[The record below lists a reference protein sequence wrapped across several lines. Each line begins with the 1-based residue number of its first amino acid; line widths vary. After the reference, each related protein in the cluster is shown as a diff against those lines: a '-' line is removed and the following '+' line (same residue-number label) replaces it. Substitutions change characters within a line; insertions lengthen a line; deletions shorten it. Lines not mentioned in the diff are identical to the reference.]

1 MQSRSKRLIH
11 LYFTPIQE
19 VIPIPDIR
27 ERNDRPKDKPPKYQV
42 TSTVQRQMVQKFVK
56 ELSDSAKQ
64 PDRSDSAEHTATE
77 QVEATAREIVHEAV
91 QLPRSFSRQAR
102 YTESTERVQPEQPAQ
117 PRQTS
122 APPRQRTEDVRTRPD
137 TTPRSTPTPAPQEQG
152 RRAYVQQASKATA
165 TSPIASPEQPQNYY
179 AAPEVLPQEDLP
191 RQTLQS
197 PRQRTEDLRTRS
209 EVRAPQR
216 TPAPTPQEQG
226 RRAYIQ
232 QAAKAAQPTLA
243 PEQLQNYHA
252 VPEVPPQEDLPRQN
266 PQSPRQRT
274 EDLRT
279 RVETRT
285 PQSTPAPTPQEQGRR
300 AYVQQAAKAATAPPS
315 IPEVIQ
321 ESQVS
326 DVPIPENAPRRTPET
341 PRLRADDIRLR
352 SEPEAPQHMPT
363 PAPQE
368 QGRRAYVQKTAKE
381 TTKLPGQKSILERPA
396 VSEEPPT
403 EKAPR
408 VRTEDVRTRPEQ
420 QKPQSTA
427 APTAQEQGR
436 RSYMRQAKK
445 SRAEKVSAWDD
456 FHTEKSE
463 IRIAE
468 DIPEREPPSIRE
480 KPTITELRGELL
492 PEPMPE
498 NTPNVRHI
506 KQTGTWAPRAA
517 EPSTM
522 RGIELP
528 IRERTVNVPTHDL
541 PSTPQARQAFAKK
554 QAQLSQNPS
563 IESIHPPEP
572 AAPISPQ
579 PPVSDVPATTPK
591 RQPVTAG
598 SSKSAPPVQPQAPAH
613 APPVEQ
619 LPAIR
624 EKPKPNAAPRE
635 KSRRGVSIRTK
646 DTEQISTP
654 KAQSKTSVS
663 KIDTKR
669 ARKAATQDAQRKM
682 LKKSNFRAARAAVAA
697 AKKLGEAAAK
707 ATKELIDAL
716 IALGGG
722 TALFVVFSIVI
733 VAGAFLASPLGILFA
748 DEQQADDTVPLATA
762 IAEIQGE
769 YHAELEELQNG
780 DYVSIQI
787 VGQAP
792 DWREVVA
799 VFASKTA
806 GAEDG
811 IDVFTLDEERVE
823 LLRQVFWDMCEITTA
838 TQTVDVPD
846 SDPDDDV
853 DDSHTETALTIT
865 ITAKTAEQMRMEYSF
880 SKYQND
886 ALDILLENLGS
897 LNVPMGSLNISQ
909 EDAIE
914 LLENLPDDLD
924 PERKAVVETAVQ
936 LVGRVS
942 YFWGGKSLTLG
953 WDDRWGVPTEVTAAG
968 SGSTGTVRPF
978 GLDCS
983 GFVDWTFYNAT
994 NGSYYPGRGGGAAT
1008 QHSYC
1013 TNISW
1018 SDAQPGNLVF
1028 YPDDSHVGI
1037 VGGKDADGNLLIVH
1051 CSGGANGVVITG
1063 SAGFTTV
1070 ARPDCFSD

>member
-1 MQSRSKRLIH
+1 MIL
-11 LYFTPIQE
+11 
-19 VIPIPDIR
+19 IPDIR
-27 ERNDRPKDKPPKYQV
+27 ERNNRPKDKQPKHHV
-42 TSTVQRQMVQKFVK
+42 ISTVQRQMVQKVVK
-56 ELSDSAKQ
+56 ELNDSAKQ
-64 PDRSDSAEHTATE
+64 PDRSDSAEHSATE
-77 QVEATAREIVHEAV
+77 QVETTAREIVHEAV
-91 QLPRSFSRQAR
+91 QLPHRAIQYPACK
-102 YTESTERVQPEQPAQ
+102 ESADSSANAQPEQSTQPHHAPESPRERTDAPRTRSDATPPQSTSIPAPQ
-117 PRQTS
+117 EQARRAYIQQAAKTAA
-122 APPRQRTEDVRTRPD
+122 APPIIPEVLQESQVSDVPIPEN
-137 TTPRSTPTPAPQEQG
+137 TPRRAPETPRLRTDDIRLCSEPEVPQHTPTPAPQEQG
-152 RRAYVQQASKATA
+152 RRAFTQK
-165 TSPIASPEQPQNYY
+165 
-179 AAPEVLPQEDLP
+179 
-191 RQTLQS
+191 
-197 PRQRTEDLRTRS
+197 
-209 EVRAPQR
+209 
-216 TPAPTPQEQG
+216 
-226 RRAYIQ
+226 
-232 QAAKAAQPTLA
+232 AAKDTAK
-243 PEQLQNYHA
+243 
-252 VPEVPPQEDLPRQN
+252 VPVRESLPDR
-266 PQSPRQRT
+266 S
-274 EDLRT
+274 
-279 RVETRT
+279 
-285 PQSTPAPTPQEQGRR
+285 S
-300 AYVQQAAKAATAPPS
+300 
-315 IPEVIQ
+315 
-321 ESQVS
+321 VS
-326 DVPIPENAPRRTPET
+326 DVPPTKKSPRP
-341 PRLRADDIRLR
+341 
-352 SEPEAPQHMPT
+352 
-363 PAPQE
+363 
-368 QGRRAYVQKTAKE
+368 
-381 TTKLPGQKSILERPA
+381 
-396 VSEEPPT
+396 
-403 EKAPR
+403 
-408 VRTEDVRTRPEQ
+408 RTENVRTRPEQ
-420 QKPQSTA
+420 QKSHSAP

-436 RSYMRQAKK
+436 RSYVRQEKK
-445 SRAEKVSAWDD
+445 SRAEKASAWDD

-463 IRIAE
+463 IRLTE
-468 DIPEREPPSIRE
+468 DIPEHELPHIRE
-480 KPTITELRGELL
+480 KPTITELRGERPSEPA
-492 PEPMPE
+492 PEKA
-498 NTPNVRHI
+498 PNIRHI

-522 RGIELP
+522 RGIERP
-528 IRERTVNVPTHDL
+528 IRERAADTPTHDI
-541 PSTPQARQAFAKK
+541 PSIPQVQARQIFAKK

-563 IESIHPPEP
+563 IKSIYPSEP
-572 AAPISPQ
+572 TVPIPPQ
-579 PPVSDVPATTPK
+579 PPVSDAPATTQK
-591 RQPVTAG
+591 RQPITVG
-598 SSKSAPPVQPQAPAH
+598 SANPASPMPQTTHPPTPAQT
-613 APPVEQ
+613 PPAEQ

-669 ARKAATQDAQRKM
+669 AQKAATQDAQRKM
-682 LKKSNFRAARAAVAA
+682 LKKSNSRAARAAVAA
-697 AKKLGEAAAK
+697 AKNLGEAAAK

-733 VAGAFLASPLGILFA
+733 VAGAFLASPLGILFV

-769 YHAELEELQNG
+769 CHAELEELQNG

-811 IDVFTLDEERVE
+811 MDVFTLDDERVE
-823 LLRQVFWDMCEITTA
+823 LLRQVFWDMCDITTE
-838 TQTVDVPD
+838 TQDIDVPD

-853 DDSHTETALTIT
+853 DDSHTKTALTIT
-865 ITAKTAEQMRMEYSF
+865 ITSKTAEQMRLEYSF
-880 SKYQND
+880 TKYQND

-968 SGSTGTVRPF
+968 SGSTGTIRPF

-994 NGSYYPGRGGGAAT
+994 NGCYYPGRSGGAAT

-1013 TNISW
+1013 TNIAW
-1018 SDAQPGNLVF
+1018 SDAQPGDLVF
-1028 YPDDSHVGI
+1028 YSDDSHVGI
-1037 VGGKDADGNLLIVH
+1037 VGGRDADGNLLIVH

-1070 ARPDCFSD
+1070 ARPDCFS

>member
-1 MQSRSKRLIH
+1 M
-11 LYFTPIQE
+11 PIQE
-19 VIPIPDIR
+19 VRTIPDIR
-27 ERNDRPKDKPPKYQV
+27 ERNDRPKEKQTKHQV
-42 TSTVQRQMVQKFVK
+42 ASTVQRQMVQKFVK
-56 ELSDSAKQ
+56 ELNDSAKQ
-64 PDRSDSAEHTATE
+64 PDRSDSAEHTATD
-77 QVEATAREIVHEAV
+77 QVEAFSHEIVNEAV
-91 QLPRSFSRQAR
+91 QLPRSFAHRTR
-102 YTESTERVQPEQPAQ
+102 YTESTERVQPEQPAP
-117 PRQTS
+117 PRQAST
-122 APPRQRTEDVRTRPD
+122 PPRQRAEEARSRPD
-137 TTPRSTPTPAPQEQG
+137 TTP
-152 RRAYVQQASKATA
+152 
-165 TSPIASPEQPQNYY
+165 
-179 AAPEVLPQEDLP
+179 P
-191 RQTLQS
+191 RT
-197 PRQRTEDLRTRS
+197 
-209 EVRAPQR
+209 

-232 QAAKAAQPTLA
+232 QAAKAAATPTIT
-243 PEQLQNYHA
+243 PESPQEPPTPA
-252 VPEVPPQEDLPRQN
+252 VPTRENVPHQN
-266 PQSPRQRT
+266 LQSPRQRT
-274 EDLRT
+274 EDIRT
-279 RVETRT
+279 RPESRT
-285 PQSTPAPTPQEQGRR
+285 PQSAPAPALQEQGRR
-300 AYVQQAAKAATAPPS
+300 AYIQQTAKAAAAPP
-315 IPEVIQ
+315 ITPESPQ
-321 ESQVS
+321 EHPAPVVPTLENVPRQV
-326 DVPIPENAPRRTPET
+326 PET
-341 PRLRADDIRLR
+341 PRFRADDIRLR
-352 SEPEAPQHMPT
+352 PESDAPQHT
-363 PAPQE
+363 SSPAPQE
-368 QGRRAYVQKTAKE
+368 LGRRAFV
-381 TTKLPGQKSILERPA
+381 
-396 VSEEPPT
+396 
-403 EKAPR
+403 
-408 VRTEDVRTRPEQ
+408 
-420 QKPQSTA
+420 
-427 APTAQEQGR
+427 
-436 RSYMRQAKK
+436 RQAKK
-445 SRAEKVSAWDD
+445 SHAEKTPAKDI
-456 FHTEKSE
+456 HTEPPE

-468 DIPEREPPSIRE
+468 DLPEREPPRIRE
-480 KPTITELRGELL
+480 KPTITELRDEMPVEPT
-492 PEPMPE
+492 PEKA
-498 NTPNVRHI
+498 PNVRHI
-506 KQTGTWAPRAA
+506 KQAGTWTPRNA
-517 EPSTM
+517 EPSK
-522 RGIELP
+522 RKVELP
-528 IRERTVNVPTHDL
+528 THERTVDVPPHDL
-541 PSTPQARQAFAKK
+541 PPTPQAQAREIFAEK
-554 QAQLSQNPS
+554 QAQLSKNPS
-563 IESIHPPEP
+563 IESIYPPEP
-572 AAPISPQ
+572 AAPVPPQ
-579 PPVSDVPATTPK
+579 LPVSDAPATTPK
-591 RQPVTAG
+591 RQPVTVG
-598 SSKSAPPVQPQAPAH
+598 SSKSAPPVQQSAPTQAPST
-613 APPVEQ
+613 EQ

-682 LKKSNFRAARAAVAA
+682 LKKSNSRAARAAVAA

-722 TALFVVFSIVI
+722 AALFVVFSIVI

-799 VFASKTA
+799 VFASKVA

-811 IDVFTLDEERVE
+811 MDVFTLDEERVE
-823 LLRQVFWDMCEITTA
+823 LLRQVFWDMCEITTE
-838 TQTVDVPD
+838 TQDVDVPD

-865 ITAKTAEQMRMEYSF
+865 ITAKTAEQMRLEYSF
-880 SKYQND
+880 TKYQND
-886 ALDILLENLGS
+886 ALDVLLENLGS

-953 WDDRWGVPTEVTAAG
+953 WDDRWGTPMEVTAAG
-968 SGSTGTVRPF
+968 SGSTGTIRPF

-994 NGSYYPGRGGGAAT
+994 SGSYYPGRGGGAAT

-1018 SDAQPGNLVF
+1018 SDAQPGDLVF

-1063 SAGFTTV
+1063 SAGFTVV
-1070 ARPDCFSD
+1070 ARPDCFTD

>member
-1 MQSRSKRLIH
+1 M
-11 LYFTPIQE
+11 PIQE
-19 VIPIPDIR
+19 VRTIPDIR
-27 ERNDRPKDKPPKYQV
+27 ERNDRPKEKQTKHQV
-42 TSTVQRQMVQKFVK
+42 ASTVQRQMVQKFVK
-56 ELSDSAKQ
+56 ELNDSAKQ

-77 QVEATAREIVHEAV
+77 QVETTAREIAHEAV
-91 QLPRSFSRQAR
+91 QLPRSFSRQA
-102 YTESTERVQPEQPAQ
+102 THAETPEHLQPEQPTY
-117 PRQTS
+117 PRQTLDT
-122 APPRQRTEDVRTRPD
+122 PRQRTETVRTRPD
-137 TTPRSTPTPAPQEQG
+137 TLLRSTPT
-152 RRAYVQQASKATA
+152 
-165 TSPIASPEQPQNYY
+165 
-179 AAPEVLPQEDLP
+179 
-191 RQTLQS
+191 
-197 PRQRTEDLRTRS
+197 
-209 EVRAPQR
+209 
-216 TPAPTPQEQG
+216 PTPQEQG

-232 QAAKAAQPTLA
+232 QAAKAAAIPTIT
-243 PEQLQNYHA
+243 PESPQERPTPA
-252 VPEVPPQEDLPRQN
+252 VPTRENVPRQN
-266 PQSPRQRT
+266 LQSPRQRT
-274 EDLRT
+274 EDIRT
-279 RVETRT
+279 RPESRT
-285 PQSTPAPTPQEQGRR
+285 PQSAPA
-300 AYVQQAAKAATAPPS
+300 
-315 IPEVIQ
+315 
-321 ESQVS
+321 
-326 DVPIPENAPRRTPET
+326 
-341 PRLRADDIRLR
+341 
-352 SEPEAPQHMPT
+352 

-368 QGRRAYVQKTAKE
+368 QGRRAYIQQTAKAAAASPITPESPQEHPAPVVPTLENVPRQVPE
-381 TTKLPGQKSILERPA
+381 T
-396 VSEEPPT
+396 
-403 EKAPR
+403 PR
-408 VRTEDVRTRPEQ
+408 FRADDIRLRPESDA
-420 QKPQSTA
+420 PQHTSSP
-427 APTAQEQGR
+427 APQELGR
-436 RSYMRQAKK
+436 RAFVRQAKK
-445 SRAEKVSAWDD
+445 SHAEKTPAKDI
-456 FHTEKSE
+456 HTEPPE

-468 DIPEREPPSIRE
+468 DLPERDPPRIRE
-480 KPTITELRGELL
+480 KPTITELRDEMPVEPT
-492 PEPMPE
+492 PEKA
-498 NTPNVRHI
+498 PNVRHI
-506 KQTGTWAPRAA
+506 KQAGTWTPRNA
-517 EPSTM
+517 EPSN
-522 RGIELP
+522 RKVELLTH
-528 IRERTVNVPTHDL
+528 ERTVDVPPHDL
-541 PSTPQARQAFAKK
+541 PPTPQAQAREIFAEK

-563 IESIHPPEP
+563 IESIYPPEP
-572 AAPISPQ
+572 AAPVPPQ
-579 PPVSDVPATTPK
+579 LPVSDAPATTPK
-591 RQPVTAG
+591 RQPVTVG
-598 SSKSAPPVQPQAPAH
+598 SSKSAPPVQQSAPTQAPST
-613 APPVEQ
+613 EQ

-682 LKKSNFRAARAAVAA
+682 LKKSNSRAARAAVAA

-722 TALFVVFSIVI
+722 TALFVVFSIII

-823 LLRQVFWDMCEITTA
+823 LLRQVFWDMCDITTE
-838 TQTVDVPD
+838 TQDVDVPD

-865 ITAKTAEQMRMEYSF
+865 ITAKTAEQMRLEYSF
-880 SKYQND
+880 TKYQND
-886 ALDILLENLGS
+886 ALDVLLENLGS
-897 LNVPMGSLNISQ
+897 LNVPMGSLSISQ
-909 EDAIE
+909 EDAIG
-914 LLENLPDDLD
+914 LLENLPDVLD

-968 SGSTGTVRPF
+968 SGSTGTIRPF

-1013 TNISW
+1013 TNIAW
-1018 SDAQPGNLVF
+1018 SDAQPGDLVF

-1037 VGGKDADGNLLIVH
+1037 VGGRDADGNLLIVH

-1063 SAGFTTV
+1063 SAGFTVV
-1070 ARPDCFSD
+1070 ARPDCFTD